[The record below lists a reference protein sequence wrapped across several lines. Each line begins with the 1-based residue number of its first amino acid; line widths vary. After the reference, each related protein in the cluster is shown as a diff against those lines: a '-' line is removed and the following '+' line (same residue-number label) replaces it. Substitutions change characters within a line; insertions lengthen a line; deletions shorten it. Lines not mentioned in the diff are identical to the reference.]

1 MKKYFYLALAATTMA
16 ACTNDVDY
24 SSSDQGN
31 PNNTIGFQ
39 VLGRNSITRAQ
50 SLQDAGHYNFGVFAY
65 KSSDNVNNVMSNYL
79 VGYMDD
85 AKGYEKTGSTTG
97 DKPGVADG
105 QSYWMYEGLGN
116 KEYFG
121 TYAGGALDTFYT
133 SNNEKQFLKYWDK
146 SAESTCFY
154 AYAPYVGTTDAG
166 KNLRVT
172 YVDGQAQSA
181 TGDDTYVMSIPNG
194 TIVAGYD
201 DASRY
206 EFMYASA
213 KVLKAEYGHDVSLD
227 FNRLV
232 AKVNIKFW
240 EDIPGYKVR
249 ILDLKE
255 GTYKGVQAA
264 ASIKENGAG
273 IYGYKGGKYYVSNG
287 VKIKF
292 DDGQKTGIIRQY
304 NGATAG
310 KEAPL
315 VFDAPTAA
323 QIGENRYTASASS
336 TTYYAIPKGSSANV
350 LANNSTGFSATG
362 TAPEADLA
370 KTGFTFHVSYELTAE
385 DSGERIIV
393 KNATVHVSCDYC
405 KWTENTHYTYIFKIT
420 TNSNGS
426 TAEPPT
432 IDPTD
437 PEVPTVQSLYPI
449 VFDNCTVQDWY
460 ENESEWEITQGTA
473 PSYHNITL
481 SVNNGTNDV
490 PTYSVGAAG
499 ATLKVTIADKDG
511 HNNHTIDYSK
521 VTVTGP
527 STLTYTS
534 QSTYGTITVPANAAA
549 GVYTVTYTCPDAV
562 SDPSVSVDHNSNH
575 PKEWTVKFYVSESY
589 TVSTHKEVI
598 GTKYNVSESASTD
611 ANYARLDV
619 TAKRNSSNLSISNT
633 DLSID
638 YPKNI
643 TDHSNVY
650 ISTAENTPQV
660 VVKNTA
666 APGTYKVILKQAVD
680 GQTVKVAE
688 KTFEVKDFN
697 FDINPK
703 VIYNNGT
710 TQTITC
716 SMPADGDHEYSTTT
730 LGTVN
735 ATDKN
740 KIEVTGGTDNT
751 SYTITY
757 TVYADGDVAQT
768 KYTNTFKVFNTHS
781 VTVGAQLDRN
791 VGTSNEDDYSTEPIE
806 IKTIVNGNVT
816 TTDLTDKLSIVKSDK
831 TVTDDGDFKITYKS
845 VNTYELTC
853 KAGVATGTYYVMFMN
868 TVAGAEAPE
877 YAQFVV
883 VE

>member
-1 MKKYFYLALAATTMA
+1 MA

-39 VLGRNSITRAQ
+39 VLGRNSITRAK

-85 AKGYEKTGSTTG
+85 AKGYKKSGSTTG
-97 DKPGVADG
+97 DQPGVADG

-121 TYAGGALDTFYT
+121 TYAGGALTTFYT

-146 SAESTCFY
+146 GAEFTCFY
-154 AYAPYVGTTDAG
+154 AYAPYVGSDDAA
-166 KNLRVT
+166 KRVT

-181 TGDDTYVMSIPNG
+181 TGDDTYVMNIPNG

-315 VFDAPTAA
+315 VFDAPTDAK
-323 QIGENRYTASASS
+323 IGENRYAASKSA
-336 TTYYAIPKGSSANV
+336 TTYYAIPKGSSEDV
-350 LANNSTGFSATG
+350 LADNSTDFT
-362 TAPEADLA
+362 EAETTPNGDLA
-370 KTGFTFHVSYELTAE
+370 LTGFTFHVSYELTAD

-393 KNATVHVSCDYC
+393 KDATVHVPCEYC
-405 KWTENTHYTYIFKIT
+405 NWKENTHYTYIFKIT

-449 VFDNCTVQDWY
+449 VFDNCTVQDWD

-473 PSYHNITL
+473 LSYHNITL
-481 SVNNGTNDV
+481 SVFDGTNDV
-490 PTYSVGAAG
+490 PTYSVDDDG

-511 HNNHTIDYSK
+511 HNNNHEIVYEKTHVK
-521 VTVTGP
+521 VSGP
-527 STLTYTS
+527 ATDADNWYTAA
-534 QSTYGTITVPANAAA
+534 TDGTHGTITIPANAAA

-562 SDPSVSVDHNSNH
+562 SDPSVSGDHNSNH
-575 PKEWTVKFYVSESY
+575 PRTWTVKFYVGESY
-589 TVSTHKEVI
+589 TVSTHEEVI
-598 GTKYNVSESASTD
+598 GTNYNVSESASTD
-611 ANYARLDV
+611 ADYARLNV
-619 TAKRNSSNLSISNT
+619 TATRNSSDLSISYT

-643 TDHSNVY
+643 TDHSN
-650 ISTAENTPQV
+650 
-660 VVKNTA
+660 
-666 APGTYKVILKQAVD
+666 L
-680 GQTVKVAE
+680 
-688 KTFEVKDFN
+688 
-697 FDINPK
+697 
-703 VIYNNGT
+703 
-710 TQTITC
+710 
-716 SMPADGDHEYSTTT
+716 
-730 LGTVN
+730 
-735 ATDKN
+735 
-740 KIEVTGGTDNT
+740 
-751 SYTITY
+751 
-757 TVYADGDVAQT
+757 
-768 KYTNTFKVFNTHS
+768 
-781 VTVGAQLDRN
+781 
-791 VGTSNEDDYSTEPIE
+791 
-806 IKTIVNGNVT
+806 
-816 TTDLTDKLSIVKSDK
+816 
-831 TVTDDGDFKITYKS
+831 
-845 VNTYELTC
+845 
-853 KAGVATGTYYVMFMN
+853 
-868 TVAGAEAPE
+868 
-877 YAQFVV
+877 
-883 VE
+883 

>member
-85 AKGYEKTGSTTG
+85 ANGYKKSGSTTG
-97 DKPGVADG
+97 DKSGVEDG
-105 QSYWMYEGLGN
+105 KSCWMYEGLG
-116 KEYFG
+116 KDEYFG

-133 SNNEKQFLKYWDK
+133 SNNARQFLKYWDK
-146 SAESTCFY
+146 SAGSTCFY

-181 TGDDTYVMSIPNG
+181 TGGDTYVMNIPNG

-255 GTYKGVQAA
+255 GTDGYHGVQAA
-264 ASIKENGAG
+264 ASIKDNTSGK
-273 IYGYKGGKYYVSNG
+273 YGYKGGKYYVSNG
-287 VKIKF
+287 VKIQF
-292 DDGQKTGIIRQY
+292 AAGEMTGIRQY

-315 VFDAPTAA
+315 VFDAPTDAK
-323 QIGENRYTASASS
+323 IGENRYAASKSA
-336 TTYYAIPKGSSANV
+336 TTYYAIPKGSSEYV
-350 LANNSTGFSATG
+350 LADNSTDFT
-362 TAPEADLA
+362 EAETTPNGYLA
-370 KTGFTFHVSYELTAE
+370 LTGFTFHVSYELTAD

-393 KNATVHVSCDYC
+393 KDATVHVPCEYC
-405 KWTENTHYTYIFKIT
+405 NWKENTHYTYIFKIT

-426 TAEPPT
+426 SETTPD

-449 VFDNCTVQDWY
+449 VFDNCTVQDWD

-473 PSYHNITL
+473 LSYHNIELNKYSLVSGDITVTINDGDKHNGHTL
-481 SVNNGTNDV
+481 DYSAVKVYGPNDETTDVTSTMYDSNTKKITVADGT
-490 PTYSVGAAG
+490 AAG
-499 ATLKVTIADKDG
+499 LYTVVYTCPGTDVNG
-511 HNNHTIDYSK
+511 NHPNK
-521 VTVTGP
+521 WKAHFVVG
-527 STLTYTS
+527 
-534 QSTYGTITVPANAAA
+534 NE
-549 GVYTVTYTCPDAV
+549 YTVT
-562 SDPSVSVDHNSNH
+562 
-575 PKEWTVKFYVSESY
+575 
-589 TVSTHKEVI
+589 THHDVI
-598 GTKYNVSESASTD
+598 GCNGTEVEAKLN
-611 ANYARLDV
+611 V
-619 TAKRNSSNLSISNT
+619 TATKDGDPYTSLSNA
-633 DLSID
+633 DLKID
-638 YPKNI
+638 YPTNFIDAQKENVTI
-643 TDHSNVY
+643 VGTD
-650 ISTAENTPQV
+650 V
-660 VVKNTA
+660 VVKKNAT
-666 APGTYKVILKQAVD
+666 PGVYKVVLTIDEGSA
-680 GQTVKVAE
+680 VKVAE

-697 FDINPK
+697 FDINSK
-703 VIYNNGT
+703 VVLSKGMPVD
-710 TQTITC
+710 ITC
-716 SMPADGDHEYSTTT
+716 SQWNSDITNKAYTTSLSTAA
-730 LGTVN
+730 VN
-735 ATDKN
+735 GN
-740 KIEVTGGTDNT
+740 KITVPNGSAEDT
-751 SYTITY
+751 YKITY
-757 TVYADGDVAQT
+757 TTWNGTDSEGNEDAAKVTYAKNFV
-768 KYTNTFKVFNTHS
+768 VRNTHS
-781 VTVGAQLDRN
+781 VTVDAELDRN
-791 VGTSNEDDYSTEPIE
+791 VGTSNGGEYSTAKIE
-806 IKTIVNGNVT
+806 IKTIVNGNAT
-816 TTDLTDKLSIVKSDK
+816 TTDLTGKLSIVKSDK
-831 TVTDDGDFKITYKS
+831 TTGTDDDDFKITYKS
-845 VNTYELTC
+845 GNTYELTC
-853 KAGVATGTYYVMFMN
+853 KAGVATGTYYVKFVN
-868 TVAGAEAPE
+868 TVAGADAPE
-877 YAQFVV
+877 YASFVV